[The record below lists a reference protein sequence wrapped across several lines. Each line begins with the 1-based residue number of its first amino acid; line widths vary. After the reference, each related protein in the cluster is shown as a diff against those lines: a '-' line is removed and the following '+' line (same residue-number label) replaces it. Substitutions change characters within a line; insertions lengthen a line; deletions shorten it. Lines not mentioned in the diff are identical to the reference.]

1 MISSKIS
8 YRADSRAEL
17 NPAKFAPLLLGL
29 FLSLIYAQNLHAQA
43 VNYLY
48 INASEGTASG
58 GHTALRFDTE
68 TYHFQH
74 YSGGIIRLVKQ
85 ASADFDFQYR
95 YLENRTLYQSNI
107 ELNPKQ
113 YAQLR
118 DHFNLRF
125 LQQKQQN
132 TLLKEIQLNLALLEP
147 KTTDFNALLTIRGA
161 GLFTQK
167 TNTSKLAPFDSQAI
181 NAQIK
186 HRLGSAFLQQKALQ
200 LKKKLATIQPQRWPE
215 SALHLSKNAFIS
227 IPYSFAHHYLDTLSQ
242 LWFLQTLENNAPLNE
257 VHYFSPKHNLFLLS
271 NAEIEKLTHLQNSL
285 IVDLGNLLHS
295 QRPDWGNAALIL
307 YARIISLSYSISS
320 GHWVLL
326 DTYMDDSPS
335 IAYAEVGRYESVF
348 KTQRQEALS
357 AITEIKQQL
366 FSQPILTEKNYSHFE
381 RLSNYYYER
390 ERGLNKQQ
398 DIRISGEQSLP
409 SKSIP
414 LPAQLLPKLSPQA
427 IETAKTR
434 LIGYQKSLTQQ
445 MQTLY
450 PYHLLTHNCV
460 TEIFTAIQ
468 NAQVDAA
475 PLTQLLKLINK
486 DPVAFIPYLSFADI
500 AEPQQQQILA
510 SFREQQLAQM
520 YAQEN
525 NLRVYLREF
534 NTLSAQDYKFTE
546 LDAPFLFFTQD
557 QVWSRPLFG
566 SFNLITAASIGIYG
580 GFTWPFDAGENLK
593 KGGVGIL
600 MSLPELAFFNIRK
613 GSYKHLA
620 FPIATD

>member
-1 MISSKIS
+1 MTSSKINGGANCK
-8 YRADSRAEL
+8 ADFS
-17 NPAKFAPLLLGL
+17 PPKFASLLLCL
-29 FLSLIYAQNLHAQA
+29 FLNLIYAQNLYAQA

-58 GHTALRFDTE
+58 GHTALRFDAE

-95 YLENRTLYQSNI
+95 YLENRTLYQSSI
-107 ELNPKQ
+107 ELDPNR

-147 KTTDFNALLTIRGA
+147 KPADFNTLLTIRGA
-161 GLFTQK
+161 GLFTSKSNSSK
-167 TNTSKLAPFDSQAI
+167 TTTFDSQAI

-186 HRLGSAFLQQKALQ
+186 HSLAPTFLKQKALQ
-200 LKKKLATIQPQRWPE
+200 LEQKLATIKPQRWPE
-215 SALHLSKNAFIS
+215 SALHLSKNTFIS
-227 IPYSFAHHYLDTLSQ
+227 IPYSFAHHYIDTLSQ
-242 LWFLQTLENNAPLNE
+242 LWFLQILENNAPLNE
-257 VHYFSPKHNLFLLS
+257 AHYFSPEHKLFLLS
-271 NAEIEKLTHLQNSL
+271 DAEIEKLTQLQNSL
-285 IVDLGNLLHS
+285 IADLGNLLNS
-295 QRPDWGNAALIL
+295 QRSDWGNAALIL

-335 IAYAEVGRYESVF
+335 IAYAEVENYKSVF
-348 KTQRQEALS
+348 KTQRQNALS
-357 AITEIKQQL
+357 AMTEIKQQL
-366 FSQPILTEKNYSHFE
+366 FNQQTLTEKDYSDFE

-398 DIRISGEQSLP
+398 EIRISGEQRLP

-414 LPAQLLPKLSPQA
+414 LPEHLLPTLSPQA
-427 IETAKTR
+427 RDTARTR
-434 LIGYQKSLTQQ
+434 LIGYQESLTQQ

-450 PYHLLTHNCV
+450 PYHLFTHNCV

-468 NAQVDAA
+468 NAQVDAE
-475 PLTQLLKLINK
+475 PLTNLLKLIKK
-486 DPVAFIPYLSFADI
+486 DPAAFIPYLSFADI
-500 AEPQQQQILA
+500 AEPHKQQVLA
-510 SFREQQLAQM
+510 SFREQQLEQM

-534 NTLSAQDYKFTE
+534 NTLSAQDYKFNQ
-546 LDAPFLFFTQD
+546 LDAPFLFFTHD
-557 QVWSRPLFG
+557 QVWSRPLLG
-566 SFNLITAASIGIYG
+566 SFNLIAAASIGIYG
-580 GFTWPFDAGENLK
+580 GFTWPFDSGENLK
-593 KGGVGIL
+593 KGMVGIL

-620 FPIATD
+620 PR